1 MSGWFGTSNPEVD
14 GPFQGIGAGYARRR
28 NAQRQRYNS
37 VGRIVIP
44 QPGEKPPVQTTSSGA
59 SKQMYL
65 GWDLTTTYLEILKG
79 YSTVAYKLGKGRH
92 VFQGRS
98 KGESLNA
105 AKNWID
111 RQVSAEID
119 PSMDRV
125 VKIAEDKAAEQAVS
139 VTDQQLLE
147 QNNYNEELTKR
158 TAFTETPT
166 TTLLPSTDPSDVA
179 QFNREKAQQEAA
191 AAFRPVRMP
200 KDFVAGSYT
209 VRASY
214 NAITQKYIVNVF
226 QGTVSKANAT
236 FDKNSGTAA
245 AAKHDQWSSLATKK
259 AKYDAEVDKTYTKGG
274 VTVELKVTKAAS
286 LGGFLDDLL
295 NGFGKLVNGGAP
307 KQNDYAS
314 DPNKVPKEINN
325 RTQAWDNKVRIDD
338 EVIKKPIPT
347 QSTFSSWDA
356 MPQKSYV
363 VITNYGPKANQPMS
377 RRTYEQALEL
387 YNEIVAG
394 VDAYLQQKPV
404 QMPVPPAD
412 GSGGDITDPAEKRKK
427 GVGYHHKGFFI
438 EMASWVYVGSDWDTI
453 PHRHTA
459 EVKDSKRNKVLAS
472 FDSPSYEGAEAQA
485 KRWVNSQSVT
495 PAPPP
500 AGMPLPPDAKPIDPP
515 FDYIIPPDIR
525 PTPPP
530 ATPTPVYIV
539 PKPTPPMQPVKPTP
553 KPTPPIDPGLLP
565 PISKPGPIETMDIV
579 WWITP
584 DGTVGTGS
592 STAMA
597 RVPGARHITQEEWAK
612 IFGKK
617 RVRTPEEIQEYL
629 IATEKALT
637 EIKAAHPDYISI
649 MESPRQS
656 PFGSFIDSTG
666 LSDEQV
672 GAMITGDYHFFLWKE
687 GKGGLPISGPV
698 IKLLN
703 DYKKSPFFPGKGKK
717 PMPEPMP
724 IEIQPPEKSEVYD
737 EIVKEIVADDTPGRI
752 VVPQPV
758 STYQSMSVEDNP
770 WAPQGETTQ
779 ITTSG
784 PAVDDK
790 QLLGVG
796 LLALAGLM
804 YYRK

>member
-44 QPGEKPPVQTTSSGA
+44 QPGEKKPVETTRNGE

-65 GWDLTTTYLEILKG
+65 GWDLTTKYLEILKG

-158 TAFTETPT
+158 NAFTETPT
-166 TTLLPSTDPSDVA
+166 TKLLPSTDPGDVA
-179 QFNREKAQQEAA
+179 QFNREKARQEAA
-191 AAFRPVRMP
+191 AAFTPVRMP

-295 NGFGKLVNGGAP
+295 NGFGKLVNGGNVRDTGNP
-307 KQNDYAS
+307 DRGLI
-314 DPNKVPKEINN
+314 PKEINS
-325 RTQAWDNKVRIDD
+325 RTTSIDTKERIED
-338 EVIKKPIPT
+338 EVVHREDPVV
-347 QSTFSSWDA
+347 STFSSWDA

-363 VITNYGPKANQPMS
+363 VTANYGNFGSKNYP
-377 RRTYEQALEL
+377 TYDHAVAI
-387 YNEIVAG
+387 YNELVAG
-394 VDAYLQQKPV
+394 VDEYLRQKPV
-404 QMPVPPAD
+404 PMPVPPAD

-500 AGMPLPPDAKPIDPP
+500 AGMPLPPEATPIDPP

-539 PKPTPPMQPVKPTP
+539 PKPTPPVQPVPPTP
-553 KPTPPIDPGLLP
+553 KPGSKTPILDSYSPEVRRAFERTAWGTGLTATQAKTVKTWTVVMPPPALLFNRSKRGRAAPLLKNAWIFDAPLNQPTLAYFKQQHAAGVIEIAVPNPELQASVRPIPTPTPPITKPPTKPVVPIDPGL
-565 PISKPGPIETMDIV
+565 
-579 WWITP
+579 
-584 DGTVGTGS
+584 
-592 STAMA
+592 
-597 RVPGARHITQEEWAK
+597 Q
-612 IFGKK
+612 
-617 RVRTPEEIQEYL
+617 
-629 IATEKALT
+629 
-637 EIKAAHPDYISI
+637 
-649 MESPRQS
+649 
-656 PFGSFIDSTG
+656 
-666 LSDEQV
+666 
-672 GAMITGDYHFFLWKE
+672 
-687 GKGGLPISGPV
+687 
-698 IKLLN
+698 
-703 DYKKSPFFPGKGKK
+703 
-717 PMPEPMP
+717 PEPMP
-724 IEIQPPEKSEVYD
+724 VEIRPPEKSEVYD